1 MIIILLNNKN
11 NCCRIFHN
19 IFQRK
24 IVQKISVAFTG
35 PSNSG
40 KTTAI
45 VKIAEKLTN
54 KYKVA
59 IIKNDPGDKARFDI
73 KGKDSWKFSQTG
85 ANVAVVSPT
94 RTTLFLQEKREVN
107 DVAKL
112 FGDYDVLIVEGL
124 KYLDLPRIG
133 VFRNE
138 LDESYFPYI
147 KAIACDDSIELSKYN
162 LPKEIEVLDLNDID
176 GLIEWIFKN
185 GVKND

>member
-1 MIIILLNNKN
+1 M
-11 NCCRIFHN
+11 
-19 IFQRK
+19 
-24 IVQKISVAFTG
+24 QKISVAFTG

-45 VKIAEKLTN
+45 VKIAKRLTK

-73 KGKDSWKFSQTG
+73 EGKDSWKFSQTG

-94 RTTLFLQEKREVN
+94 RTTLFLQEKRDID

-112 FGDYDVLIVEGL
+112 FGEYDVLIVEGL

-133 VFRNE
+133 VFRKE

-147 KAIACDDSIELSKYN
+147 KAVACDNSIDLSRYK
-162 LPKEIEVLDLNDID
+162 LPKEIEILDLNDID
-176 GLIEWIFKN
+176 GLIKWIFKN

>member
-1 MIIILLNNKN
+1 M
-11 NCCRIFHN
+11 
-19 IFQRK
+19 
-24 IVQKISVAFTG
+24 QKISVAFTG

-45 VKIAEKLTN
+45 VKIAEKLTK

-59 IIKNDPGDKARFDI
+59 IIKNDPGDKARFDVE
-73 KGKDSWKFSQTG
+73 GKDSWKFSQTG

-94 RTTLFLQEKREVN
+94 RTTIFLQEKRDIK

-112 FGDYDVLIVEGL
+112 FGEYDVLIVEGL

-133 VFRNE
+133 VFRKE

-147 KAIACDDSIELSKYN
+147 KAIACDDSVDLSKYD
-162 LPKEIEVLDLNDID
+162 LPKDMEILDLNDID
-176 GLIEWIFKN
+176 ALIGWVMKN

>member
-1 MIIILLNNKN
+1 M
-11 NCCRIFHN
+11 
-19 IFQRK
+19 
-24 IVQKISVAFTG
+24 QKISVAFTG

-45 VKIAEKLTN
+45 VKIAEKLTK

-59 IIKNDPGDKARFDI
+59 IIKNDPGDKAIFDV
-73 KGKDSWKFSQTG
+73 KGKDSWKFAQTG

-94 RTTLFLQEKREVN
+94 RTTLFLQEKREIK

-112 FGDYDVLIVEGL
+112 FGEYDILIVEGL

-133 VFRNE
+133 IFRNK

-147 KAIACDDSIELSKYN
+147 KAIACDDSIDLSRYD
-162 LPKEIEVLDLNDID
+162 LPKDMEILDLNDID
-176 GLIEWIFKN
+176 GLVEWIFKN

>member
-1 MIIILLNNKN
+1 M
-11 NCCRIFHN
+11 
-19 IFQRK
+19 
-24 IVQKISVAFTG
+24 QKISVAFTG

-45 VKIAEKLTN
+45 VKIAEKLTE

-59 IIKNDPGDKARFDI
+59 IIKNDPGDKARFDVE
-73 KGKDSWKFSQTG
+73 GKDSWKFSQTG

-94 RTTLFLQEKREVN
+94 RTTLFLHEKKEIK

-112 FGDYDVLIVEGL
+112 FGEYDILIVEGL

-133 VFRNE
+133 IFRNK
-138 LDESYFPYI
+138 LDESYFSYI
-147 KAIACDDSIELSKYN
+147 KAIACDDSIDLSQYD
-162 LPKEIEVLDLNDID
+162 LPKDIEILDLNDID
-176 GLIEWIFKN
+176 GLIKWIFKN

>member
-1 MIIILLNNKN
+1 M
-11 NCCRIFHN
+11 
-19 IFQRK
+19 
-24 IVQKISVAFTG
+24 QKISVAFTG

-45 VKIAEKLTN
+45 VKIAQNLTK

-59 IIKNDPGDKARFDI
+59 IIKNDPGDKASLDVE
-73 KGKDSWKFSQTG
+73 GKDSWKFSKTG

-94 RTTLFLQEKREVN
+94 RTTLFLQEKKEVN

-133 VFRNE
+133 IFRNE
-138 LDESYFPYI
+138 IDESYFPYI
-147 KAIACDDSIELSKYN
+147 KAIACDKSVDLSKYDI
-162 LPKEIEVLDLNDID
+162 PKDLDILDLNDID
-176 GLIEWIFKN
+176 GLIEWVFEN

>member
-1 MIIILLNNKN
+1 M
-11 NCCRIFHN
+11 
-19 IFQRK
+19 
-24 IVQKISVAFTG
+24 QKISVAFTG

-45 VKIAEKLTN
+45 VKIAEKLTK

-59 IIKNDPGDKARFDI
+59 IIKNDPGDKARFDVE
-73 KGKDSWKFSQTG
+73 GKDSWKFSQTG
-85 ANVAVVSPT
+85 ANVAVVSPN
-94 RTTLFLQEKREVN
+94 RTTLFLQEKRDIK

-112 FGDYDVLIVEGL
+112 FGEYDVLIVEGL

-133 VFRNE
+133 VFRKE

-147 KAIACDDSIELSKYN
+147 KAIACDDSVDLSKYD
-162 LPKEIEVLDLNDID
+162 LPKDMEILDLNDID
-176 GLIEWIFKN
+176 ALIGWVMKN

>member
-1 MIIILLNNKN
+1 M
-11 NCCRIFHN
+11 
-19 IFQRK
+19 

-45 VKIAEKLTN
+45 TKIAKKLTK

-59 IIKNDPGDKARFDI
+59 IIKNDPGDKAKFDI
-73 KGKDSWKFSQTG
+73 EGKDSWKFSQTG

-112 FGDYDVLIVEGL
+112 FGDYDIMLVEGL

-138 LDESYFPYI
+138 LDESYIPYI
-147 KAIACDDSIELSKYN
+147 KAIACDNSIDFSKYN
-162 LPKEIEVLDLNDID
+162 LPERIEILDLNNID

-185 GVKND
+185 GVKK